1 LKNLR
6 PIKTNSTTRNRST
19 IFMSL
24 DNPFLLGVSMHLQGN
39 DDGVGFGVK
48 GTSLNNTGVLG
59 TSNNRAG
66 VFGSS
71 IGARWL
77 KRLHHF
83 TRLSALLTI
92 VLVVAGAKAQPPN
105 GFNAGQRIGAVSR
118 SPDTLDV
125 FAADI
130 FGAIYHARWD
140 PSPGWQGW
148 YNTNG
153 GQSQTIF
160 SSPIGP
166 VNAVST
172 FPGELD
178 LFSVASNFH
187 VYTTRY
193 FDPYFNYGG
202 WSQIGDLSADPEA
215 YVSAV
220 SRSTDKW
227 DIFVAGNNGDDQVWT
242 AASGV
247 GVWRPLPGIHVLP
260 NTPVAAASP
269 VTDQLNIFVVDAH
282 GNLQAS
288 VWAPYLG
295 GWTSWRQIGGVQL
308 YAGEPVTAISR
319 GSGQLELFVTDVNG
333 NIQTTTVYPSFS
345 GWKSIG
351 VAASGSTVTGVSRHP
366 GQLDLF
372 VVLNQQVWTQ
382 GSPSLSSGFNSNSWR
397 PISGLTTAEWGGS
410 AVTAVSRNLDKLD
423 VFVIGLDFNLWT
435 AAWEPDFVQPGVSD
449 WHVFQVQLPY
459 GLPAFP

>member
-1 LKNLR
+1 
-6 PIKTNSTTRNRST
+6 
-19 IFMSL
+19 MSL
-24 DNPFLLGVSMHLQGN
+24 DNPFLRGVSMHLQVN

-66 VFGSS
+66 VFSSS

-77 KRLHHF
+77 KPLHHF

-92 VLVVAGAKAQPPN
+92 ALVVPGAKAQAN
-105 GFNAGQRIGAVSR
+105 GFFPGERIGAISR
-118 SPDTLDV
+118 STDTLDV
-125 FAADI
+125 FVADGY
-130 FGAIYHARWD
+130 GAMYHARWD

-153 GQSQTIF
+153 EYQTIF
-160 SSPIGP
+160 SGTAAGP
-166 VNAVST
+166 VTAVST
-172 FPGELD
+172 ITGEVD
-178 LFSVASNFH
+178 LFTVGPAGH
-187 VYTTRY
+187 VWTAQT
-193 FDPYFNYGG
+193 FDPVCCYNG
-202 WSQIGDLSADPEA
+202 WFQIGDLYAGGYYPS

-220 SRSTDKW
+220 SRSTGKF
-227 DIFVAGNNGDDQVWT
+227 DIFVAGSDGQVWT

-247 GVWRPLPGIHVLP
+247 GVWWPLPGIQVGN

-269 VTDQLNIFVVDAH
+269 VTDELIIFVVDVN
-282 GNLQAS
+282 GKLQAS

-319 GSGQLELFVTDVNG
+319 GSGQLELFVTDVYG

-351 VAASGSTVTGVSRHP
+351 VAVPGATVTGVSRHP

-372 VVLNQQVWTQ
+372 VMLNQQVWTQ
-382 GSPSLSSGFNSNSWR
+382 GSPSLSSGFNSSSWR
-397 PISGLTTAEWGGS
+397 PISGLTTAEGS

-423 VFVIGLDFNLWT
+423 VFVIGFDYNLWT

-449 WHVFQVQLPY
+449 WHVFEVQLPY
-459 GLPAFP
+459 RLPAFP

>member
-1 LKNLR
+1 LKNL
-6 PIKTNSTTRNRST
+6 
-19 IFMSL
+19 
-24 DNPFLLGVSMHLQGN
+24 GN
-39 DDGVGFGVK
+39 DDGVGFGVE

-59 TSNNRAG
+59 TSNNGAG

-77 KRLHHF
+77 KPFHHF

-92 VLVVAGAKAQPPN
+92 ALVVAGAKAQRPPN
-105 GFNAGQRIGAVSR
+105 GFVAGERIGAVSR
-118 SPDTLDV
+118 STDTLDV
-125 FAADI
+125 FTADYY
-130 FGAIYHARWD
+130 GAMDHARWD

-153 GQSQTIF
+153 QSQTIF
-160 SSPIGP
+160 SGSAAGP
-166 VNAVST
+166 VTAVST
-172 FPGELD
+172 FPGEVD
-178 LFSVASNFH
+178 LFTVANNGH
-187 VYTTRY
+187 VYTART
-193 FDPYFNYGG
+193 FDPVCCYAG
-202 WSQIGDLSADPEA
+202 WFQIGDLYAGTGS

-227 DIFVAGNNGDDQVWT
+227 DIFVAGNDGQVWT

-247 GVWRPLPGIHVLP
+247 GVWWPLPGIQVLQ

-269 VTDQLNIFVVDAH
+269 VTDELTIFVVDAN
-282 GNLQAS
+282 GKLQAS

-308 YAGEPVTAISR
+308 SAGAPVTAISR

-333 NIQTTTVYPSFS
+333 SIQTTTVYPSFS

-351 VAASGSTVTGVSRHP
+351 VAVPGTTVTGVSRHP

-382 GSPSLSSGFNSNSWR
+382 GSPSLSSGFNSTSWR
-397 PISGLTTAEWGGS
+397 PISGLTTAEWEGS
-410 AVTAVSRNLDKLD
+410 AVTAVSRSQDKLD
-423 VFVIGLDFNLWT
+423 VFVIGFDHNLWT

-449 WHVFQVQLPY
+449 WHVFQVQLPF

>member
-1 LKNLR
+1 V
-6 PIKTNSTTRNRST
+6 T
-19 IFMSL
+19 
-24 DNPFLLGVSMHLQGN
+24 
-39 DDGVGFGVK
+39 
-48 GTSLNNTGVLG
+48 
-59 TSNNRAG
+59 
-66 VFGSS
+66 
-71 IGARWL
+71 
-77 KRLHHF
+77 
-83 TRLSALLTI
+83 
-92 VLVVAGAKAQPPN
+92 
-105 GFNAGQRIGAVSR
+105 
-118 SPDTLDV
+118 
-125 FAADI
+125 
-130 FGAIYHARWD
+130 
-140 PSPGWQGW
+140 
-148 YNTNG
+148 
-153 GQSQTIF
+153 
-160 SSPIGP
+160 
-166 VNAVST
+166 AVST

-178 LFSVASNFH
+178 LFTVASNFH

-351 VAASGSTVTGVSRHP
+351 VAVPGATVTGVSRHP

-397 PISGLTTAEWGGS
+397 PISGLTTKEGS

-423 VFVIGLDFNLWT
+423 VFVIGFDYNLWT

-449 WHVFQVQLPY
+449 WHVFEVQLPY
-459 GLPAFP
+459 RLPAFP

>member
-1 LKNLR
+1 MSTWSEFPSKALWTASIITQMPSMPRTASLVNR
-6 PIKTNSTTRNRST
+6 PSS
-19 IFMSL
+19 
-24 DNPFLLGVSMHLQGN
+24 SMLC
-39 DDGVGFGVK
+39 F
-48 GTSLNNTGVLG
+48 
-59 TSNNRAG
+59 A
-66 VFGSS
+66 
-71 IGARWL
+71 
-77 KRLHHF
+77 
-83 TRLSALLTI
+83 
-92 VLVVAGAKAQPPN
+92 
-105 GFNAGQRIGAVSR
+105 R
-118 SPDTLDV
+118 SPPIWSRCAPN
-125 FAADI
+125 AANLALENVAQKTI
-130 FGAIYHARWD
+130 NYLPNLAKKCIPHHTETGRKRNPKCALTSCH
-140 PSPGWQGW
+140 S
-148 YNTNG
+148 

-160 SSPIGP
+160 TSPIGP

-178 LFSVASNFH
+178 LFTVASNFH

-202 WSQIGDLSADPEA
+202 WFQIGDLSADPEA

-227 DIFVAGNNGDDQVWT
+227 DIFVAGSDGQVWT

-247 GVWRPLPGIHVLP
+247 GVWRPLPGIQVG
-260 NTPVAAASP
+260 NTTPVAAASP
-269 VTDQLNIFVVDAH
+269 VTDLLAIFVVDVN
-282 GNLQAS
+282 GKLQAS
-288 VWAPYLG
+288 SWAPYLG

-308 YAGEPVTAISR
+308 NPGAPVTAISR
-319 GSGQLELFVTDVNG
+319 GYDQLELFVTDVNG

-397 PISGLTTAEWGGS
+397 PISGLTPAEWRGS

-423 VFVIGLDFNLWT
+423 VFVIGLDHNLWT

>member
-1 LKNLR
+1 
-6 PIKTNSTTRNRST
+6 
-19 IFMSL
+19 
-24 DNPFLLGVSMHLQGN
+24 
-39 DDGVGFGVK
+39 
-48 GTSLNNTGVLG
+48 
-59 TSNNRAG
+59 
-66 VFGSS
+66 
-71 IGARWL
+71 
-77 KRLHHF
+77 
-83 TRLSALLTI
+83 
-92 VLVVAGAKAQPPN
+92 
-105 GFNAGQRIGAVSR
+105 
-118 SPDTLDV
+118 
-125 FAADI
+125 
-130 FGAIYHARWD
+130 
-140 PSPGWQGW
+140 
-148 YNTNG
+148 
-153 GQSQTIF
+153 
-160 SSPIGP
+160 
-166 VNAVST
+166 
-172 FPGELD
+172 
-178 LFSVASNFH
+178 
-187 VYTTRY
+187 
-193 FDPYFNYGG
+193 
-202 WSQIGDLSADPEA
+202 
-215 YVSAV
+215 VSAV

-227 DIFVAGNNGDDQVWT
+227 DIFVAGSDGQVWT

-247 GVWRPLPGIHVLP
+247 GVWRPLPGIQVG
-260 NTPVAAASP
+260 NTTPVAAASP

>member
-1 LKNLR
+1 
-6 PIKTNSTTRNRST
+6 
-19 IFMSL
+19 MSL

-39 DDGVGFGVK
+39 DDGVAFGVK
-48 GTSLNNTGVLG
+48 GTGLNNTGVLG

-92 VLVVAGAKAQPPN
+92 GLVVAGAKAQAN
-105 GFNAGQRIGAVSR
+105 GFAPGQRIGAVSR

-125 FAADI
+125 FAADN

-160 SSPIGP
+160 FSPIGP
-166 VNAVST
+166 VTAVST

-187 VYTTRY
+187 VYTARY
-193 FDPYFNYGG
+193 FDLFSYGG
-202 WSQIGDLSADPEA
+202 WPQIGDLSADPEA

-220 SRSTDKW
+220 SRSTDNW

-295 GWTSWRQIGGVQL
+295 GWTSWRKIGGVQL
-308 YAGEPVTAISR
+308 NAGDPVTAISR

-382 GSPSLSSGFNSNSWR
+382 AR
-397 PISGLTTAEWGGS
+397 PPFPRALIAIAGD
-410 AVTAVSRNLDKLD
+410 R
-423 VFVIGLDFNLWT
+423 
-435 AAWEPDFVQPGVSD
+435 
-449 WHVFQVQLPY
+449 Y
-459 GLPAFP
+459 PA

>member
-1 LKNLR
+1 
-6 PIKTNSTTRNRST
+6 
-19 IFMSL
+19 MSL
-24 DNPFLLGVSMHLQGN
+24 DNPFLLEVSMHLQGN

-92 VLVVAGAKAQPPN
+92 VLVVASAKAQWRPPN
-105 GFNAGQRIGAVSR
+105 GFAAGQRIGAVSR

-125 FAADI
+125 FAADN

-160 SSPIGP
+160 SSPVGP

-178 LFSVASNFH
+178 LFTVASNFH

-202 WSQIGDLSADPEA
+202 WFQIGDLSADPEA

-227 DIFVAGNNGDDQVWT
+227 DIFVAGSDGQVWT

-247 GVWRPLPGIHVLP
+247 GVWRPLPGIQVG
-260 NTPVAAASP
+260 NTTPVAAASP
-269 VTDQLNIFVVDAH
+269 VTDLLAIFVVDVN
-282 GNLQAS
+282 GKLQAS
-288 VWAPYLG
+288 SWAPYLG

-308 YAGEPVTAISR
+308 NAGDPVTAISR

-397 PISGLTTAEWGGS
+397 PISGLTTAEWLGS

-423 VFVIGLDFNLWT
+423 VFVIGLDHNLWT